1 MIRHVALF
9 RFSNGMPEKILDAL
23 LQRFCNLKGT
33 VAGLLS
39 VHVGTNC
46 SPEAL
51 DKGFRHGI
59 IMDFE
64 SIGDLKQY
72 LSHPLHVPIAEDL
85 IKCLATGLADDIVVF
100 DLEIG

>member
-1 MIRHVALF
+1 
-9 RFSNGMPEKILDAL
+9 
-23 LQRFCNLKGT
+23 
-33 VAGLLS
+33 
-39 VHVGTNC
+39 
-46 SPEAL
+46 
-51 DKGFRHGI
+51 
-59 IMDFE
+59 MDFE